1 MAANQF
7 DASCLGH
14 HEAHLHQSLLYAEQ
28 QVAALIQ
35 TVEQP
40 SVSSKSHYNGV
51 EHQIKGLLGDIRG
64 LIRDMELGSEEQD
77 T

>member
-1 MAANQF
+1 MAAIQF
-7 DASCLGH
+7 DTSWLGH

-40 SVSSKSHYNGV
+40 QSSKSHYNGV
-51 EHQIKGLLGDIRG
+51 ERQIKSLLGDIRG
-64 LIRDMELGSEEQD
+64 LIRDMELSSEEQD